1 MNALIEEITSSLLDL
16 VGELVKIMPAVLIA
30 IVVLAI
36 TAYSVKPIQKITE
49 AAAQRMIE
57 NVSLRLLFMQLASI
71 TTWVVGIV
79 VAAVIAFPDLR
90 IGDIIAFLGLGSVA
104 VGFAFQDIFKNF
116 LAGIILL
123 VNEPFDIN
131 DQIVVDGFEGTIEN
145 ITIRSTRLRTYQGE
159 QVIIPNSVVFTN
171 SVKVFTDRPYLRTD
185 LAIGLDYNTNL
196 AEARDVLLNA
206 VRGAEG
212 VLEVPGALVD
222 VVGFGASSIDFIV
235 RYWTAPQKA
244 AVNSAQSN
252 VMIALKAA
260 CDKVDYN
267 IPYPIRTVYFF
278 DQDRYNDHY
287 AINQSTDAAAS

>member
-1 MNALIEEITSSLLDL
+1 MNALIDEVRESLLDL
-16 VGELVKIMPAVLIA
+16 VGELVKVMPAVLVAIA
-30 IVVLAI
+30 VLAL
-36 TAYSVKPIQKITE
+36 TAYGVRPITRLTE

-57 NVSLRLLFMQLASI
+57 NISLRLLFMQLASI
-71 TTWVVGIV
+71 TTWIIGIV

-123 VNEPFDIN
+123 VNEPFEIN
-131 DQIVVDGFEGTIEN
+131 DQIVVDGYEGTIEN

-171 SVKVFTDRPYLRTD
+171 SVQVNTDRPYLRTD

-196 AEARDVLLNA
+196 AEAREVLLNA
-206 VRGAEG
+206 IKQAEG
-212 VLEVPGALVD
+212 VLEVPAPIVD
-222 VVGFGASSIDFIV
+222 VVSFGASSIDFVV

-244 AVNSAQSN
+244 EVNKAQSN

-260 CDKVDYN
+260 CDEVDYN
-267 IPYPIRTVYFF
+267 IPYPIRTLYFF

-287 AINQSTDAAAS
+287 AIDKSSDAAAS